1 MSMFRTG
8 RWLGLAA
15 FAAVLLLPETASRA
29 QDDIEWVTTYR
40 GRYEFALGAH
50 SWPGLA
56 DLDVARDGEFD
67 AVGFNINF
75 AAHWPVKRFSAS
87 ELLAGL
93 DLWLF
98 TNDSDIRF
106 ISESIT
112 ARNGYLVPSMKWMFG
127 ERHRYSLDVG
137 LGYYLQD
144 IAEVVTAYSLY
155 GETKL
160 WEQGAAGG
168 YLGGTIDFGGGDPMK
183 SRGFMMSLKI
193 HFVDFGT
200 VRDEGRLP
208 PTLGQDAGRLSGPVY
223 VYQVGYRWR

>member
-1 MSMFRTG
+1 MSTFRKG

-15 FAAVLLLPETASRA
+15 ITAVVLAPETASRA
-29 QDDIEWVTTYR
+29 QDDVEWVTTSR
-40 GRYEFALGAH
+40 GRYEFAMGIH

-56 DLDVARDGEFD
+56 DVDAARDGEFD
-67 AVGFNINF
+67 AVGFNVSF
-75 AAHWPVKRFSAS
+75 AAHWPVRRFAGS

-93 DLWLF
+93 DLGLLA
-98 TNDSDIRF
+98 NDSDIRF
-106 ISESIT
+106 VSESIT
-112 ARNGYLVPSMKWMFG
+112 ARNGYLVPSVKWMFG
-127 ERHRYSLDVG
+127 ATHRYSLDAG
-137 LGYYLQD
+137 FGYYLQD
-144 IAEVVTAYSLY
+144 VAEVVTAYPLY

-183 SRGFMMSLKI
+183 SRGVMMSLKI
-193 HFVDFGT
+193 HFMDFGT

-208 PTLGQDAGRLSGPVY
+208 PTLGPDAGRLSGPVY